1 MTIHE
6 RLPTTQDDSTDSDDR
21 GRRAGRGERTATV
34 VLLVVVLS
42 SILSVGVLAG
52 APPPGHPDSAAEGCP
67 PVTEAANHVAWH
79 VERYGAGCHANE
91 FTRFP
96 EGEQIDHIGD
106 PPWIPL

>member
-6 RLPTTQDDSTDSDDR
+6 RLPTTANSTDTDER
-21 GRRAGRGERTATV
+21 GRQAGRGERTATV
-34 VLLVVVLS
+34 VLVVVVLS

-52 APPPGHPDSAAEGCP
+52 APPPRHPDSAAEGCSP
-67 PVTEAANHVAWH
+67 TTGAANHVAWH
-79 VERYGAGCHANE
+79 VERYGTGCHENE